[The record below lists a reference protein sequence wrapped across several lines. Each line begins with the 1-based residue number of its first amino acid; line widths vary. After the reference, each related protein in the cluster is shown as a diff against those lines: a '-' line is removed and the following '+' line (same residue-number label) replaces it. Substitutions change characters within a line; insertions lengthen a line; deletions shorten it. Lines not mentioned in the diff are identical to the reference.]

1 MAGMVIA
8 RRLGVSAE
16 ITVFEKSRGV
26 GGRIATRYAGEF
38 EFDHGAQFFTAR
50 TPGFRRFLQPLIDNG
65 VVANWTARFVE
76 IDRDRIIC
84 ERQWNADVPHF
95 VGVPRMNEIG
105 KFLSRNLDIELDTA
119 IATIRRDGVRWTL
132 IDDAGNA
139 FEDYDWVVLT
149 APAPQ
154 TAILAADFRQ
164 LVSLCNRRELVGC
177 YALMLGFEEPLEL
190 PWHAAVVQNADVSW
204 VAVNSSKPGR
214 KAPYTLV
221 VHATNAWTNAHIDE
235 DMDYVREYML
245 SESALA
251 CGRDLREAVHCQVQR
266 WRYANIGKQNG
277 PASFI
282 NDEAKLAACG
292 DWFVHG
298 RIEAAFC
305 SASDLAS
312 QLGERL

>member
-1 MAGMVIA
+1 
-8 RRLGVSAE
+8 
-16 ITVFEKSRGV
+16 
-26 GGRIATRYAGEF
+26 
-38 EFDHGAQFFTAR
+38 
-50 TPGFRRFLQPLIDNG
+50 
-65 VVANWTARFVE
+65 
-76 IDRDRIIC
+76 
-84 ERQWNADVPHF
+84 
-95 VGVPRMNEIG
+95 
-105 KFLSRNLDIELDTA
+105 
-119 IATIRRDGVRWTL
+119 
-132 IDDAGNA
+132 
-139 FEDYDWVVLT
+139 
-149 APAPQ
+149 
-154 TAILAADFRQ
+154 
-164 LVSLCNRRELVGC
+164 
-177 YALMLGFEEPLEL
+177 
-190 PWHAAVVQNADVSW
+190 VVQNADVSW
-204 VAVNSSKPGR
+204 VSVNSSKPGR

-251 CGRDLREAVHCQVQR
+251 CGKDLREAVHCQVQR